1 MLIWV
6 VFLWT
11 QSRCIAR
18 GVKIPSTLSLPK
30 SPKRK
35 SRFADHTDRICFFL
49 HKGFSIKI
57 LISSQMLVWA
67 LTCRQVFW
75 MFISL
80 YFFLAL
86 PQSISFLHIIFASK
100 LNFRESFLKQNLRD
114 NHSFFTLYNLF
125 IFISLILQVI
135 L

>member
-1 MLIWV
+1 MNPIQMYCAGSKNPLNA
-6 VFLWT
+6 LL
-11 QSRCIAR
+11 A
-18 GVKIPSTLSLPK
+18 KK
-30 SPKRK
+30 SQTNFINYLGK

-67 LTCRQVFW
+67 LMCRQVFW
-75 MFISL
+75 MFIYL

-114 NHSFFTLYNLF
+114 NHSFLTLYNLF